1 MSSDT
6 NASVLTWR
14 DGAVAHIHFNRPAA
28 LNAIDLDLAQSL
40 RRACEALAQ
49 DPSVRAV
56 VLSGQGR
63 AFMAGGDLAA
73 LQQDPVAVASSLIDN
88 MHAAIGS
95 LASLPAPVI
104 ASVHGAVA
112 GAGLGRALACDLCI
126 AAEGTRFSMA
136 YPLVG
141 TSPDCGTSWGLVRAL
156 GLRQALQ
163 FALLG
168 QTLDAAHALRLGLV
182 SQVVAADALE
192 HETASLAARLAA
204 GPSAALGRTKCLLH
218 GAVDASLVAQ
228 LDAEKNAF
236 LASAATADFQ
246 EGVAAFLGKREP
258 RFIGR

>member
-1 MSSDT
+1 MTTAS
-6 NASVLTWR
+6 NATVLTSR
-14 DGAVAHIHFNRPAA
+14 DGAVAHIRFNRPAA
-28 LNAIDLDLAQSL
+28 LNAIDLDLARSF
-40 RRACEALAQ
+40 RAACGALAQ

-73 LQQDPVAVASSLIDN
+73 LQQDPVPLASDLIDH
-88 MHAAIGS
+88 MHAAIS
-95 LASLPAPVI
+95 ILVALPAPVI

-112 GAGLGRALACDLCI
+112 GGGLGLALACDLCI
-126 AAEGTRFSMA
+126 AAEGTRLSMA
-136 YPLVG
+136 YPLIG
-141 TSPDCGTSWGLVRAL
+141 TSPDCGTSWGLARTL

-182 SQVVAADALE
+182 SQVVPADALE
-192 HETASLAARLAA
+192 HEAASLAARLAA
-204 GPSAALGRTKCLLH
+204 GPTAALGRTKRLLR
-218 GAVDASLVAQ
+218 GAVDASLMAQ

-246 EGVAAFLGKREP
+246 EGVAAFLGKREA